1 MGKLNSL
8 MQLMIYI
15 HYWQLFL
22 KNDNFEYTVS
32 QGLTFISFSLFCI
45 FFILSFFFLLSL
57 FKLSC
62 TKKHHVYN
70 LYRISYSLSFWYLM
84 YYIVLEI
91 CVGGHF
97 LEDCF
102 YCSSQKVISAITNES
117 LVLYNVIE
125 REPYFFLD
133 RELLFVALKLE

>member
-1 MGKLNSL
+1 MYFSIAFHTPYFILHIVYLYS
-8 MQLMIYI
+8 IFHIFYI
-15 HYWQLFL
+15 VLYHAS
-22 KNDNFEYTVS
+22 YT
-32 QGLTFISFSLFCI
+32 
-45 FFILSFFFLLSL
+45 FFITYIFIIF
-57 FKLSC
+57 
-62 TKKHHVYN
+62 HIDIVYHIIK
-70 LYRISYSLSFWYLM
+70 RFCFVM

-91 CVGGHF
+91 CIGGHF

-133 RELLFVALKLE
+133 REPLFVALKLE

>member
-91 CVGGHF
+91 CIGGHF

-102 YCSSQKVISAITNES
+102 YCLSQKVISAITNES